1 MQVEDGPLL
10 QIPVYIIIN
19 TDFSGKEF
27 SYHSI
32 ITLVFSYQIILLIL
46 DLYFMLTHT
55 SRWFGTFK
63 GLGKGGSDSLP
74 SPSPI

>member
-55 SRWFGTFK
+55 ST
-63 GLGKGGSDSLP
+63 L
-74 SPSPI
+74 